1 MFEYICFVFLHSRSS
16 EARILQLF
24 GRDEAIARTDTN
36 RLKSRGKKKP
46 ATKAENDRDWK
57 RFDRRNEEEEN
68 AEVNN

>member
-36 RLKSRGKKKP
+36 RLKSRGKKSPLPRQKTTEIGS
-46 ATKAENDRDWK
+46 ALIGGMKKKKTLK
-57 RFDRRNEEEEN
+57 
-68 AEVNN
+68 